1 MKLNGTYTSNFI
13 SVTDGDTTDVK
24 PSLLADT
31 SKQIRLK
38 DFEVRWRGDRS
49 SHIETEYSNWV
60 SNSDSATAYQDTN
73 YYTAHSSNSN
83 YATATADTS
92 ELKGVNDNSWNLTKQ
107 RGNDFSGNIPTTGA
121 FSNNGKD
128 YFKLEYT
135 ITANSGYSGYAS
147 VGGNIGFAGVFDV
160 SYDDFDLT
168 ADEYNSYSTSGTIKT
183 YEIPAYPALYFT
195 EASSTSPYADPY
207 INLDATISQVTF
219 SDATFPGSAST
230 TYPPVPN
237 GYSFDKHVKIVDGN
251 KTQYFSNKV
260 GESVEVTA
268 SSGSTDL
275 ELRTIGEDNR
285 SNTSV
290 NNQTASASF
299 PSPPSG
305 YNFYRH
311 RIEKS
316 DGTDNYFSTNSVGE
330 SRSITST
337 NTSNTVSVT
346 ASTRGINEY
355 TVYTQTKTP
364 SLSGDASLSPNISSV
379 QNDTKTSWYSLSN
392 LLPNSTNT
400 LQYDIQGSNKAEF
413 QYRFD
418 WRIAFPEPVYGKVAF
433 YNNELDRWEETAV
446 ADSTDE
452 LLEYSHIEV
461 YNESMGEWGCLD
473 VVDASK
479 TAAIEEYRFYDAE
492 TDKWLAPRKYSST
505 QV

>member
-1 MKLNGTYTSNFI
+1 MALNGTYKSNFI
-13 SVTDGDTTDVK
+13 SVTDGDTTDIK

-38 DFEVRWRGDRS
+38 NFEVRWRGDRS
-49 SHIETEYSNWV
+49 SHTETEYSNWV
-60 SNSDSATAYQDTN
+60 SNSDSASAYQDTN
-73 YYTAHSSNSN
+73 YYTVYEDNKN
-83 YATATADTS
+83 YATATSGTTTETKTKSNSYS
-92 ELKGVNDNSWNLTKQ
+92 ETWVNGYGGSVLVVPYSNSGSFIKSVITYELNPYAIDHGTTDSVSGYVGFSSNIENYEIVSVYGGKGEGPYTK
-107 RGNDFSGNIPTTGA
+107 
-121 FSNNGKD
+121 NG
-128 YFKLEYT
+128 T
-135 ITANSGYSGYAS
+135 IT
-147 VGGNIGFAGVFDV
+147 
-160 SYDDFDLT
+160 SYDDSNSFVYL
-168 ADEYNSYSTSGTIKT
+168 EYNKDEEIERLDFDISVTT
-183 YEIPAYPALYFT
+183 YYDET
-195 EASSTSPYADPY
+195 
-207 INLDATISQVTF
+207 V
-219 SDATFPGSAST
+219 SDTGYAST
-230 TYPPVPN
+230 TYPSVPN
-237 GYSFDKHVKIVDGN
+237 GYSFNKHRKVIYGENNGSDV
-251 KTQYFSNKV
+251 YYSNKV
-260 GESVEVTA
+260 GESVQVSA
-268 SSGSTDL
+268 SSGSTN
-275 ELRTIGEDNR
+275 LRVETEGYDQR
-285 SNTSV
+285 SNTTTY
-290 NNQTASASF
+290 NQTASASF

-305 YNFYRH
+305 YDFYRH

-316 DGTDNYFSTNSVGE
+316 DGTDNYFNTNSVGE
-330 SRSITST
+330 SRSITSY
-337 NTSNTVSVT
+337 NTYNTVSVT

-379 QNDTKTSWYSLSN
+379 QNDTTTSWYSLSN

-400 LQYDIQGSNKAEF
+400 LQHDIQGSNKAEF

-418 WRIAFPEPVYGKVAF
+418 WGVAFPEPVYGKVAF

-479 TAAIEEYRFYDAE
+479 TTAIEEYRFYDAE

>member
-1 MKLNGTYTSNFI
+1 MALNGTYTSNFL

-38 DFEVRWRGDRS
+38 NFEVRWRGDRS
-49 SHIETEYSNWV
+49 STTNTEYSNWV
-60 SNSDSATAYQDTN
+60 SNSDSATAYENTN
-73 YYTAHSSNSN
+73 NYTAYERNDN
-83 YATATADTS
+83 YATATPSTS
-92 ELKGVNDNSWNLTKQ
+92 EKTNTTSKSISGNEYPPTKQ
-107 RGNDFSGNIPTTGA
+107 YNNLPSTSG
-121 FSNNGKD
+121 FNGTDGD
-128 YFKLEYT
+128 YFKMDYT
-135 ITANSGYSGYAS
+135 LTAYSGYSGFANIEGS
-147 VGGNIGFAGVFDV
+147 VGFSGGSSNAQD
-160 SYDDFDLT
+160 SFDLS
-168 ADEYNSYSTSGTIKT
+168 ADQYGSYSTSGTVKV
-183 YEIPAYPALYFT
+183 YYSPFQ
-195 EASSTSPYADPY
+195 ASIDLSTFSVSDSANPY
-207 INLDATISQVTF
+207 INIDATITAVVHYTTSST
-219 SDATFPGSAST
+219 GYAST
-230 TYPPVPN
+230 SYPSVPN
-237 GYSFDKHVKIVDGN
+237 GYSFHKHIKDIDGN
-251 KTQYFSNKV
+251 QTQYFSNKV
-260 GESVEVTA
+260 GNSVQVSS

-275 ELRTIGEDNR
+275 QLTTIGEDDR
-285 SNTSV
+285 SNTTV
-290 NNQTASASF
+290 KNDTASASF

-305 YNFYRH
+305 YDFYRH

-316 DGTDNYFSTNSVGE
+316 DGTDNYFNTNSVGE

-355 TVYTQTKTP
+355 IVYTQTKTP

-379 QNDTKTSWYSLSN
+379 ENDTTTSWYSLSN

-400 LQYDIQGSNKAEF
+400 LQHDIQGSNKAEF

-418 WRIAFPEPVYGKVAF
+418 WGVAFPEPVYGKVAF